1 MFLYVCVFVCE
12 EYEYADSL
20 KSDLP
25 AVINW
30 QEILESDKK
39 GENTKVLHKKLR
51 NGIICELDYS

>member
-1 MFLYVCVFVCE
+1 MYLWCVFVCE

-20 KSDLP
+20 KSDSP

-39 GENTKVLHKKLR
+39 GETTKVLQKKLK
-51 NGIICELDYS
+51 NFNIL